1 MATLRA
7 TINVNANNLTSQ
19 QSLSTQIVS
28 NLTVTEGGVLV
39 DNITAV
45 VGAPAILLTAAN
57 FALGTKVYLK
67 NRGATHNLYVS
78 FEASGTG
85 GEGAWIILKPGVW
98 TMFPWQAAVNLR
110 VYCSNAAGS
119 VLEYGTFA

>member
-39 DNITAV
+39 DNKFPCFCSSV
-45 VGAPAILLTAAN
+45 
-57 FALGTKVYLK
+57 
-67 NRGATHNLYVS
+67 AT
-78 FEASGTG
+78 
-85 GEGAWIILKPGVW
+85 
-98 TMFPWQAAVNLR
+98 
-110 VYCSNAAGS
+110 
-119 VLEYGTFA
+119 